1 MNSRDFE
8 HVINALKQAQVE
20 PNIVLAR
27 AGIDRAVFTL
37 ESQYKK
43 RMVAE
48 RLTSELL
55 SKVR

>member
-8 HVINALKQAQVE
+8 HVINTLKQAQVE

-27 AGIDRAVFTL
+27 AAIDRAVFTL
-37 ESQYKK
+37 ESQRKK
-43 RMVAE
+43 RVAAE
-48 RLTSELL
+48 QLTSELL